1 MNIKLLMAPTVLFL
15 AACIPCAAAKVTIQ
29 NKSSKVVLVVVDAS
43 QKASMKKDNAAMTPV
58 DPNKPAVTLFAGE
71 ETTLETSSRKLG
83 GDIWLTIQKG
93 DQSTNIRYPRMKNK
107 WETVFGGTV
116 PVQISAKGDVVEVK

>member
-1 MNIKLLMAPTVLFL
+1 MNMKLLLAPAILCL

-43 QKASMKKDNAAMTPV
+43 QKASMKKGNSGMTPV

-71 ETTLETSSRKLG
+71 ETTLETTSRNLG

-93 DQSTNIRYPRMKNK
+93 DQTTTIKYPRMKNK
-107 WETVFGGTV
+107 WEAVFGGTA
-116 PVQISAKGDVVEVK
+116 PVQISPRGDVVEVK